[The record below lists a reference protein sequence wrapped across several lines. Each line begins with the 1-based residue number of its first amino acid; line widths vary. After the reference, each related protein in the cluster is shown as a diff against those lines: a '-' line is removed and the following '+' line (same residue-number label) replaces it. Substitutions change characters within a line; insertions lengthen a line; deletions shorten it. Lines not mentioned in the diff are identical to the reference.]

1 MAKAPNLSCLRM
13 SVLSAAAAWTWWPL
27 RWAKLDMSSP
37 SHTAWALGPSEPPTS
52 VSDGG
57 LWGGASVDRS
67 QTAAVA
73 GHETR
78 RQVGKDDRE
87 LLLPGQV
94 KAAARSATP
103 RAHEVGEYQRDR
115 GDPEKPRPTLTGQV
129 RGNAMQRS
137 PTPRASPNENRNT
150 DHAPSHGKTHGKS
163 LAGSIHEA
171 ARGAGGINLVR
182 AIGESSG
189 TSGSGP
195 GRRYS
200 STPAAQDSGNSSLP
214 PSQATRDTLPG
225 DLIRYSATPVGAGGG
240 STSRGGDRKG
250 ELLLGGQI
258 RQQSADGPC
267 PSSPDTSSTNG
278 NSPGSISAAWET
290 QYMGYPDGWLAL
302 GTEQESW
309 LSATL
314 SSRKSSRRSRQ
325 A

>member
-1 MAKAPNLSCLRM
+1 MAKAPNLSCLRT

-57 LWGGASVDRS
+57 LWGGAPVDRS
-67 QTAAVA
+67 QTAGVA

-78 RQVGKDDRE
+78 RQVGKDERE

-94 KAAARSATP
+94 KLVERSLTPVRMDAEQAGSLKRGPSLTSQARSATP
-103 RAHEVGEYQRDR
+103 RAHEAGEYQRDR

-129 RGNAMQRS
+129 RGNAMPRS
-137 PTPRASPNENRNT
+137 PTPAAHDAKRGGESRET
-150 DHAPSHGKTHGKS
+150 K
-163 LAGSIHEA
+163 A

-195 GRRYS
+195 DRRYS
-200 STPAAQDSGNSSLP
+200 S
-214 PSQATRDTLPG
+214 
-225 DLIRYSATPVGAGGG
+225 TPVGAGGG
-240 STSRGGDRKG
+240 STSRGGARKG

-258 RQQSADGPC
+258 RQSSADGPC

-290 QYMGYPDGWLAL
+290 QYMGYPDGWLQL

-314 SSRKSSRRSRQ
+314 SSRKSSRRSQQ

>member
-1 MAKAPNLSCLRM
+1 MAKAPNLSCLRT

-57 LWGGASVDRS
+57 LWGGAPVDRTLTPVRQDMEQSGSSKRGPSLTS
-67 QTAAVA
+67 Q
-73 GHETR
+73 
-78 RQVGKDDRE
+78 
-87 LLLPGQV
+87 
-94 KAAARSATP
+94 ARSATP
-103 RAHEVGEYQRDR
+103 RASECKQIAYQRDR
-115 GDPEKPRPTLTGQV
+115 GDASKPRATLYGQV
-129 RGNAMQRS
+129 IGRS
-137 PTPRASPNENRNT
+137 PTPAAHDAKRGGESRET
-150 DHAPSHGKTHGKS
+150 K
-163 LAGSIHEA
+163 A

-195 GRRYS
+195 GRRYL

-225 DLIRYSATPVGAGGG
+225 DLIR
-240 STSRGGDRKG
+240 
-250 ELLLGGQI
+250 
-258 RQQSADGPC
+258 QQSADGPC
-267 PSSPDTSSTNG
+267 PSSPDTSSTHG

-290 QYMGYPDGWLAL
+290 QYMGYPDGWLQL

-314 SSRKSSRRSRQ
+314 SSRKSSRRSQQ

>member
-27 RWAKLDMSSP
+27 RWAKLDMSSQ

-57 LWGGASVDRS
+57 LWGGAPVDR
-67 QTAAVA
+67 
-73 GHETR
+73 
-78 RQVGKDDRE
+78 
-87 LLLPGQV
+87 
-94 KAAARSATP
+94 
-103 RAHEVGEYQRDR
+103 
-115 GDPEKPRPTLTGQV
+115 TL
-129 RGNAMQRS
+129 
-137 PTPRASPNENRNT
+137 
-150 DHAPSHGKTHGKS
+150 
-163 LAGSIHEA
+163 
-171 ARGAGGINLVR
+171 
-182 AIGESSG
+182 
-189 TSGSGP
+189 
-195 GRRYS
+195 
-200 STPAAQDSGNSSLP
+200 TPAAQDSGNSSLP

-314 SSRKSSRRSRQ
+314 SSRRSSRRSRQ

>member
-57 LWGGASVDRS
+57 LWGGAPVDRTLTPVRQDTEQSGSSKRVPSLTS
-67 QTAAVA
+67 Q
-73 GHETR
+73 
-78 RQVGKDDRE
+78 
-87 LLLPGQV
+87 
-94 KAAARSATP
+94 ARSATP

-129 RGNAMQRS
+129 RGNAMPRS
-137 PTPRASPNENRNT
+137 PTPAAHDAKRGGESRET
-150 DHAPSHGKTHGKS
+150 K
-163 LAGSIHEA
+163 A

-182 AIGESSG
+182 AIGDATREPSPSPTTESSSDTKPRP

-278 NSPGSISAAWET
+278 NSPSSISAAWET
-290 QYMGYPDGWLAL
+290 QYMGYPDGWLQL

-314 SSRKSSRRSRQ
+314 SSRRSSRRSQQ

>member
-57 LWGGASVDRS
+57 LWGGAPVDRS

-78 RQVGKDDRE
+78 RQVGKDEPE

-94 KAAARSATP
+94 KLV
-103 RAHEVGEYQRDR
+103 E
-115 GDPEKPRPTLTGQV
+115 
-129 RGNAMQRS
+129 RS
-137 PTPRASPNENRNT
+137 PTPVRMDAKRGGESRET
-150 DHAPSHGKTHGKS
+150 K
-163 LAGSIHEA
+163 A

-182 AIGESSG
+182 AIGDATREPSPSPTTESSSG
-189 TSGSGP
+189 TKPRPTSGSGP

-314 SSRKSSRRSRQ
+314 SSRKSSRRSQQ

>member
-1 MAKAPNLSCLRM
+1 MAKAPNLSCLRT

-57 LWGGASVDRS
+57 LWGGAPVDRS
-67 QTAAVA
+67 QTAGVA

-78 RQVGKDDRE
+78 RQVGKDERE

-94 KAAARSATP
+94 KLVERSLTPVRMDAEQAGSLKRGPSLTSQARSATP
-103 RAHEVGEYQRDR
+103 RAHEAGEYQRDR

-129 RGNAMQRS
+129 RGNAMPRS
-137 PTPRASPNENRNT
+137 PTPAAHDAKRGGESRET
-150 DHAPSHGKTHGKS
+150 K
-163 LAGSIHEA
+163 A

-225 DLIRYSATPVGAGGG
+225 DLIRQ
-240 STSRGGDRKG
+240 
-250 ELLLGGQI
+250 QI
-258 RQQSADGPC
+258 ADGPC
-267 PSSPDTSSTNG
+267 PSSPDTSSTHG
-278 NSPGSISAAWET
+278 NSPSYISAAWET
-290 QYMGYPDGWLAL
+290 QYMGYPDGWLQL

-314 SSRKSSRRSRQ
+314 SSRKSSRRSQQ

>member
-1 MAKAPNLSCLRM
+1 MAKAPNLSCLRT

-27 RWAKLDMSSP
+27 RWAKLDMSSQ

-78 RQVGKDDRE
+78 RQVGKDERE

-94 KAAARSATP
+94 KLVERSLTPVRQDTEQSGSPKRGPSLTSQARSA
-103 RAHEVGEYQRDR
+103 
-115 GDPEKPRPTLTGQV
+115 
-129 RGNAMQRS
+129 RS
-137 PTPRASPNENRNT
+137 PTTAAHDAKRGGESRET
-150 DHAPSHGKTHGKS
+150 K
-163 LAGSIHEA
+163 A
-171 ARGAGGINLVR
+171 ARGAGGINLVQ
-182 AIGESSG
+182 AIGESAA
-189 TSGSGP
+189 TNGSGP
-195 GRRYS
+195 DRRYS
-200 STPAAQDSGNSSLP
+200 STPAAQDSGNVTLP
-214 PSQATRDTLPG
+214 PSQAIRDTLPG
-225 DLIRYSATPVGAGGG
+225 DL
-240 STSRGGDRKG
+240 
-250 ELLLGGQI
+250 I

-290 QYMGYPDGWLAL
+290 QYMGYPDGWLQL

-314 SSRKSSRRSRQ
+314 SSRKSSRRSQQ